1 MKLFGKGGK
10 FNIIDIIIVVILI
23 AAIVFAVVHFAT
35 KSDDLEDPEVTEEDV
50 IEKKPR
56 IRFTVSFKDLP
67 GDLAE
72 NVIDALEGE
81 DITVGDNKVSA
92 TRITN
97 DRKLVP
103 AEAVSWKA
111 TACGSVNRMDLQIT
125 VDGRAEDMESYYRL
139 GTQELRL
146 GRDYIFKTLTVE
158 LKGVI
163 TQMEVFSE

>member
-35 KSDDLEDPEVTEEDV
+35 KSNDLEDDTATESEA
-50 IEKKPR
+50 IELMPHV
-56 IRFTVSFKDLP
+56 RFTVSFKELP
-67 GDLAE
+67 ADLAE
-72 NVIDALEGE
+72 NTIAALEGE
-81 DITVGDNKVSA
+81 DITVGDTKVSPA
-92 TRITN
+92 RISN

-125 VDGRAEDMESYYRL
+125 IEGRAEDMESYYRM

-158 LKGVI
+158 LRGVI
-163 TQMEVFSE
+163 TQMEVLSE